1 MPASETVSLDIE
13 RHTLDNGLKVVL
25 HRDTALPL
33 VAVNL
38 WYHVGS
44 QNESPGRTGFA
55 HLFEHLL
62 FQGSENVDVN
72 GHFRHV
78 QQAGGS
84 ANGSTWF
91 DRTNYHAVL
100 PAHQLE
106 LGLWLESDRMGF
118 FLPAITSEKLENQR
132 AVVINERH
140 QRIDNQPYGRAFE
153 RLQELLYPREHP
165 YSWPVIGYEDDLRA
179 ATLDEVREFFRTHYV
194 PSNSVLTVAGDLDPA
209 TTLDLVA
216 RYFEEIPA
224 GSPPPRPRIPIPAGP
239 PGARREILH
248 DRVQLPRIYMAF
260 VAPPFGERSW
270 YAADLLAVL
279 LCEGKSSRLY
289 RDLVYERELAQDVS
303 CFILPTE
310 LAATFAL
317 VATVRPDVEVAVLE
331 DALREVLRRAASTPP
346 TPEELE
352 RARNQLVT
360 SYISRLQ
367 SLESRAD
374 LLSQHTT
381 FFDAPE
387 RVTEEPAMYRSLS
400 AADVV
405 DFAAEYL
412 TAERG
417 VVVTVLPEETVLPDE
432 TALLKDG
439 GAAE

>member
-1 MPASETVSLDIE
+1 MHGSETVSLDIE

-72 GHFRHV
+72 GHFRYV

-91 DRTNYHAVL
+91 DRTNYHAIL

-132 AVVINERH
+132 SVVINERH
-140 QRIDNQPYGRAFE
+140 QRIDNQPYGLAFE
-153 RLQELLYPREHP
+153 RLHELLYPREHP
-165 YSWPVIGYEDDLRA
+165 YSWPVIGYEEDLRA

-194 PSNSVLTVAGDLDPA
+194 PSNSVLTVAGDFDPSA
-209 TTLDLVA
+209 TLDAVA

-224 GSPPPRPRIPIPAGP
+224 GSPPPRPRIPLPAAP
-239 PGARREILH
+239 PAARRQILR
-248 DRVQLPRIYMAF
+248 DSVQLPRIYMGF
-260 VAPPFGERSW
+260 VAPPFGDRAW
-270 YAADLLAVL
+270 YTADLLAVL

-289 RDLVYERELAQDVS
+289 RDLVYDHELAQDVS
-303 CFILPTE
+303 CFVLPTE

-317 VATVRPDVEVAVLE
+317 VATARPGVEVAKLE
-331 DALREVLRRAASTPP
+331 AALHEALRRAASTPP
-346 TPEELE
+346 TVEELE

-360 SYISRLQ
+360 AYISRLQ
-367 SLESRAD
+367 SLDSRAD
-374 LLSQHTT
+374 LLSQQTT

-387 RVTEEPAMYRSLS
+387 RVGGEPAIYRDLDGDDVMAFAS
-400 AADVV
+400 AHLA
-405 DFAAEYL
+405 
-412 TAERG
+412 TERG
-417 VVVTVLPEETVLPDE
+417 VVVTVLPDAV
-432 TALLKDG
+432 DG
-439 GAAE
+439 ADA